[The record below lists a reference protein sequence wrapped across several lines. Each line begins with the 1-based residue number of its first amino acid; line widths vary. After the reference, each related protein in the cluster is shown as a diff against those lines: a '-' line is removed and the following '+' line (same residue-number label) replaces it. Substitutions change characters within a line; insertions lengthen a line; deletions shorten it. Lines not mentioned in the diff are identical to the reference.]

1 MDLWQHFVDMLHSEF
16 SDIKDITEL
25 FRMVIR
31 LLLAAILGGIL
42 GWERESSGKAAGIRT
57 HMLVAMGSAFFMMVP
72 SLLGV
77 DLGNSSRVMQGVITG
92 IGFLGAG
99 SILKADKEHEVKGL
113 TTAAGIWLTSAIGIA
128 CGLGLQTL
136 AITGTVIAFSIMWLF
151 PKCAAALGKRGKK

>member
-1 MDLWQHFVDMLHSEF
+1 MDLWQHFVHMLHSEF
-16 SDIKDITEL
+16 SDIKDLTEL
-25 FRMVIR
+25 FQMMIR
-31 LLLAAILGGIL
+31 LVLAALLGGLL
-42 GWERESSGKAAGIRT
+42 GWEREASGKDAGIRT
-57 HMLVAMGSAFFMMVP
+57 HMLVSMGSAFFMMIP

-99 SILKADKEHEVKGL
+99 SILKADKENEVKGL

-136 AITGTVIAFSIMWLF
+136 AILGTFIAFMILWIF
-151 PKCAAALGKRGKK
+151 PRCFNKLTKK